1 LKVVF
6 FATKFLFV
14 ICESFCTFKNKK
26 MLTLLFSF
34 LFALQTPTV
43 EGTWVNIDDETGVKK
58 SEIILYVE
66 DGKLYGRIERL
77 LLPEDQ
83 GKLCT
88 NCTGKDK
95 DQPIEGLIIV
105 KGLSKDGAE
114 WTEGDILDP
123 ANGKSYD
130 CTIKLDDANTLNVR
144 GFLGFSFLG
153 RTQIWQRKS

>member
-1 LKVVF
+1 
-6 FATKFLFV
+6 
-14 ICESFCTFKNKK
+14 
-26 MLTLLFSF
+26 MLTLFFSF

-58 SEIILYVE
+58 SEIILYVQ

-114 WTEGDILDP
+114 WTGGDILDP